1 MEHLLV
7 KSLEYE
13 KSCFSKQDEFY
24 KRIGVSNITRFD
36 YDNPEEKE
44 LQRKD
49 IDLELTFKTGKVV
62 SVSEKNRPTNY
73 GDLLFE
79 IWSVYEQGKPGW
91 SVTGES
97 DLTFYFVNSLETP
110 YVGIFNTKSLHAFI
124 KDNDILTQITPEVW
138 DGLHND
144 SKCILDI
151 GLRIRGLETPVKCS
165 LIKAHNKGYDTMS
178 LSVPYSVLDR
188 YGLKYRL
195 CDWDGKTIT
204 DIKWKK

>member
-1 MEHLLV
+1 MEHLMTE
-7 KSLEYE
+7 SLEYE

-24 KRIGVSNITRFD
+24 RKKGVLNIRRFD

-49 IDLELTFKTGKVV
+49 IDLELTSKTGQVV
-62 SVSEKNRPTNY
+62 TVSEKNRPTNY

-97 DLTFYFVNSLETP
+97 DWTFYFVESLRNP
-110 YVGIFNTKSLHAFI
+110 YVGLFKTEDLHKFI
-124 KDNDILTQITPEVW
+124 QENKILEQITSEVW
-138 DGLHND
+138 EDLHND
-144 SKCILDI
+144 SKCIKDI
-151 GLRIRGLETPVKCS
+151 SLQIKGFETLVKCS

-188 YGLKYRL
+188 YGLKYWL
-195 CDWDGKTIT
+195 YDWDGKTIT
-204 DIKWKK
+204 DTRWKK

>member
-7 KSLEYE
+7 ESLEYE

-24 KRIGVSNITRFD
+24 KRIGVSNIIRFD

-79 IWSVYEQGKPGW
+79 IWSMYEQGKPGW

-97 DLTFYFVNSLETP
+97 DLTFYFVNSLVNP

-124 KDNDILTQITPEVW
+124 KDNDVLTQNTPEAW
-138 DGLHND
+138 DGLHRD
-144 SKCILDI
+144 SKCIKDVSLWI
-151 GLRIRGLETPVKCS
+151 KGFETPVKCS

-195 CDWDGKTIT
+195 YDWDGKTIT
-204 DIKWKK
+204 DTRWKK